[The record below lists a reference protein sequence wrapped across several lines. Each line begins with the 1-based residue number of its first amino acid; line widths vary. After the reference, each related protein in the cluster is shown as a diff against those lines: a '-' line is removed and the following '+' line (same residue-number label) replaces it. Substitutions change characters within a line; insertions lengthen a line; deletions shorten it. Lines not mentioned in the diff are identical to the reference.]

1 LSSKSGFIA
10 LIIIIAIL
18 TVSVAVLVG
27 YIFVTGGTQQANITS
42 DNLND
47 SSNLAKR
54 PPDDL
59 LSTKKLYDDEQ
70 YFVLKSTGNSSK
82 VSFIRVGIDIKFYK
96 KVKGIKNCEEKINN
110 FESEIKELIGTYFQ
124 NVTLDE
130 VKDTGFKIKAK
141 EDLKTQIND
150 LLNSSETTYS
160 EIVYD
165 IVFYDW
171 FYQ

>member
-1 LSSKSGFIA
+1 LANKSSFIA
-10 LIIIIAIL
+10 LIVIIAIL

-27 YIFVTGGTQQANITS
+27 YIFVVGGAQQTYITS
-42 DNLND
+42 ENSRN
-47 SSNLAKR
+47 SANLATR
-54 PPDDL
+54 PPDEKL
-59 LSTKKLYDDEQ
+59 GTKKLYDESQ
-70 YFVLKSTGNSSK
+70 YFVLKSTETSRL
-82 VSFIRVGIDIKFYK
+82 SFIRVAIDIRFYK

-130 VKDTGFKIKAK
+130 VKDIEFKSKTK
-141 EDLKTQIND
+141 EELKTQIND
-150 LLNSSETTYS
+150 LLNSSESTYS

-165 IVFYDW
+165 VVFYDW